1 MRGFGVRQV
10 SPHAR
15 ASLTDSSGAHRRA
28 LVLQVCPSLI
38 LHSVCKLD
46 VHMFTSRIRSRTE
59 KDRERGT
66 EIDLDTRG
74 IATPRISST
83 ESFTAVQLL
92 GSK

>member
-28 LVLQVCPSLI
+28 LV